1 MATYGLTPQGPNIK
15 RLDVILEEMHEDMS
29 KKLGVNTR
37 QNPQSI
43 LNHMMTNIADRI
55 AELWEFIDVP
65 VAGYSSGML
74 SRLGF
79 AIATLSDADIVIA
92 DEVLSVGDARF
103 RQKCEARMSEM
114 LREGVTILF
123 VSHSAA
129 QVQKICRRAI
139 WLDRG
144 QVRMDGPSGEVCR
157 AYESR

>member
-1 MATYGLTPQGPNIK
+1 M
-15 RLDVILEEMHEDMS
+15 
-29 KKLGVNTR
+29 
-37 QNPQSI
+37 
-43 LNHMMTNIADRI
+43 
-55 AELWEFIDVP
+55 P

-144 QVRMDGPSGEVCR
+144 QVRMDGSSGEVCR
-157 AYESR
+157 AYETR